1 MGYNSA
7 EDLVNGSQT
16 PQIQLVKLAEVTSLD
31 SKRRA
36 KVKFY
41 GEDTEAGK
49 TYNYI
54 DGYIPEVGDKVL
66 MLGQGNT
73 YIIIGAVEAEEVIVK
88 YALKD
93 HNHDTSYASKTELE
107 DYKKHTHAQLNS
119 GRKSIALSEDG
130 KLVPGANE
138 TYSIGTE
145 DAAFA
150 EGYVDNII
158 VSYITIS
165 GTKLEKKDLISKIIA
180 SGNSDYYVE
189 LATTDLVPYTN
200 KGISLGTSTK
210 MFNNVYA
217 QTVYAGGKEV
227 SPSKLIDAITS
238 GRYVQLSSS
247 VLEPSA
253 DGVINLGSANKRYS
267 KAYVKTFY
275 GDAFYLDD
283 YELSPSRIYSNSR
296 TDQYID
302 MIDNTFTPSSS
313 GLFNLGSANRQF
325 SRIYSKEIYLNGSAI
340 STSDKRK
347 KKGIKNLAGKYY
359 ELFKKLRPVTF
370 KYKNG
375 TSGRMHAG
383 FVAQEVEQAMQECG
397 ISNEEFGGLIIQ
409 DNGEYGL
416 RYEEFIALQTAV
428 IQDLQKKVEE
438 LERRVNNDRV

>member
-16 PQIQLVKLAEVTSLD
+16 PQIQIVKLAEVTSLD
-31 SKRRA
+31 SKGRA
-36 KVKFY
+36 KVRFY

-54 DGYIPEVGDKVL
+54 DGYVPEVGDKVL

-73 YIIIGAVEAEEVIVK
+73 YIIMGAVEAEEVVVK

-93 HNHDTSYASKTELE
+93 HNHDEVYVQKTEY
-107 DYKKHTHAQLNS
+107 DAHTHSSLIN
-119 GRKSIALSEDG
+119 G
-130 KLVPGANE
+130 KKTLEVTSAGEVIPGADAE
-138 TYSIGTE
+138 YSLGTE

-189 LATTDLVPYTN
+189 LATSDLVPHTN

-210 MFNNVYA
+210 MFKNVYA

-247 VLEPSA
+247 VMEPSA
-253 DGVINLGSANKRYS
+253 DGVINLGSAN
-267 KAYVKTFY
+267 
-275 GDAFYLDD
+275 
-283 YELSPSRIYSNSR
+283 
-296 TDQYID
+296 
-302 MIDNTFTPSSS
+302 
-313 GLFNLGSANRQF
+313 RQF
-325 SRIYSKEIYLNGSAI
+325 SKIYSKEIYLNGSAI

-438 LERRVNNDRV
+438 LERRVNNDRVKYSVKSKLRRSGSHRAEV

>member
-31 SKRRA
+31 SKGRA
-36 KVKFY
+36 KVRFY

-93 HNHDTSYASKTELE
+93 HNHDEVYVKKTEY
-107 DYKKHTHAQLNS
+107 DAHTHSSLIN
-119 GRKSIALSEDG
+119 G
-130 KLVPGANE
+130 KKTLEVTSAGEVIPGADAE
-138 TYSIGTE
+138 YSLGTE
-145 DAAFA
+145 DIAFA

-189 LATTDLVPYTN
+189 LATSDLVPHTN

-253 DGVINLGSANKRYS
+253 DGVINFGSANKRYS
-267 KAYVKTFY
+267 KAYVKTYY
-275 GDAFYLDD
+275 GDAYYLDD

-296 TDQYID
+296 TDQYVE

>member
-16 PQIQLVKLAEVTSLD
+16 PQIQIVKLAEVTSLD
-31 SKRRA
+31 SKGRA
-36 KVKFY
+36 KVRFY

-54 DGYIPEVGDKVL
+54 DGYVPEVGDKVL

-73 YIIIGAVEAEEVIVK
+73 YIIMGAVEAEEVVVK

-93 HNHDTSYASKTELE
+93 HNHDEVYVQKTEY
-107 DYKKHTHAQLNS
+107 DAHTHSSLINGKKTLEVTSA
-119 GRKSIALSEDG
+119 GEDI
-130 KLVPGANE
+130 PGAE
-138 TYSIGTE
+138 AEYSLGTE

-158 VSYITIS
+158 VSYITIC

-189 LATTDLVPYTN
+189 LATSDLVPHTN

-210 MFNNVYA
+210 MFKNVYA

-247 VLEPSA
+247 VMEPSA
-253 DGVINLGSANKRYS
+253 DGVINLGSAN
-267 KAYVKTFY
+267 
-275 GDAFYLDD
+275 
-283 YELSPSRIYSNSR
+283 
-296 TDQYID
+296 
-302 MIDNTFTPSSS
+302 
-313 GLFNLGSANRQF
+313 RQF
-325 SRIYSKEIYLNGSAI
+325 SKIYSKEIYLNGSAI